1 MRNEKTMN
9 GSGTGEA
16 CKRRGKSGRKER
28 NERKREK
35 DARTSCEL
43 SAGLRI
49 KTRGEF
55 ESGKVLNDFRRSCLA
70 SWFIRKSQFAQRAG
84 RTGEGGTEKE
94 KRGGKGGRLS
104 ARELR
109 PLGKVLQNYDVAF
122 LLQERYLRF
131 EKSASFQLPTPAPF
145 LALSSRSSRD
155 RFDIDGWKRKRT
167 TSFSCDPDSF

>member
-1 MRNEKTMN
+1 MR
-9 GSGTGEA
+9 
-16 CKRRGKSGRKER
+16 ER
-28 NERKREK
+28 EREREE

-94 KRGGKGGRLS
+94 KRGGKGGDSLPES
-104 ARELR
+104 CAR
-109 PLGKVLQNYDVAF
+109 
-122 LLQERYLRF
+122 
-131 EKSASFQLPTPAPF
+131 
-145 LALSSRSSRD
+145 
-155 RFDIDGWKRKRT
+155 
-167 TSFSCDPDSF
+167 